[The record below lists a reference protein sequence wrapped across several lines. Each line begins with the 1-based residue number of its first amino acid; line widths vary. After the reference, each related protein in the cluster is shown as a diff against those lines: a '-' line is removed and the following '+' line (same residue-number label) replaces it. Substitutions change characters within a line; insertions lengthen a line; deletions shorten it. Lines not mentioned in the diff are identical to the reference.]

1 MYNPVG
7 EGFALAEMLFQLS
20 ANLAGDED
28 KRYFLQ
34 MYFPSHFKFGMEEI
48 AKSINARMEIDMDL
62 DMDDSGKDEQW
73 TAAIME
79 FYESAAGRWA
89 ELETQWKM
97 EGLKIGEE
105 STVTDKEHIEL
116 QKWISGYVRELWAIN

>member
-48 AKSINARMEIDMDL
+48 AKSINARMEMDMDL
-62 DMDDSGKDEQW
+62 DMDDLERTNNGWQRLWSFTRVQRGG
-73 TAAIME
+73 
-79 FYESAAGRWA
+79 GR
-89 ELETQWKM
+89 
-97 EGLKIGEE
+97 
-105 STVTDKEHIEL
+105 S
-116 QKWISGYVRELWAIN
+116 